1 MVSGEHLIAEPDE
14 LSTAVLTAHTN
25 VSIPQADSERV
36 SKPAVGILPRHDP
49 RLPDAIKSPMCLDPQ
64 ISQITVCRDTHRRI
78 GTWVY
83 GHIGVA
89 CRVVVA
95 DVQVSFT
102 FAIAVDL

>member
-14 LSTAVLTAHTN
+14 LSTTVLTAHAN

-36 SKPAVGILPRHDP
+36 SKPTVGILPRHDP
-49 RLPDAIKSPMCLDPQ
+49 RLPDAIKSPMRLDPQ
-64 ISQITVCRDTHRRI
+64 ISQITVCRGTHRCI
-78 GTWVY
+78 GATVY

-95 DVQVSFT
+95 DVQTSIVFT
-102 FAIAVDL
+102 IEVDL